1 MNKDLL
7 SVPIIQ
13 VSTLLD
19 SDSHHLFLGFSLL
32 GRTKTQLHDNHPIT
46 FLLNMSVITVIEPN
60 LVGSQEKSRR
70 QKKFS

>member
-19 SDSHHLFLGFSLL
+19 SDSHHLFPGFSLL
-32 GRTKTQLHDNHPIT
+32 DRTKTKLHDSHPIT

-70 QKKFS
+70 